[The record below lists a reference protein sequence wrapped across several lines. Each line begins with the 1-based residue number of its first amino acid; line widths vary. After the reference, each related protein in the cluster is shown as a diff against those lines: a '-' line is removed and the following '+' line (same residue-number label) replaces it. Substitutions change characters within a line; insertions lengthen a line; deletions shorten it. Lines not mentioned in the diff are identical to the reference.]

1 MSTQSATY
9 REVFAVPAFR
19 VLFASRSIAIAADS
33 LRIVA
38 LSVLVFTAT
47 GSAWLS
53 AITFAIGFLPQVLGG
68 ALFGSLADRL
78 RPRPLIVAGFGAEC
92 AAALVLALVPL
103 PTWARLALV
112 AAVAIGTPVFMG
124 ASSRLVADVL
134 TGDAYVLGRS
144 VTTMASGGAQLL
156 GLAFGGVAIA
166 ALGAQ
171 RALLVTAACH
181 LLAALIVR
189 LGLADLPAVP
199 ATADGGGTVRQS
211 WSSNTTLLA
220 DPWVRRLLLLQWL
233 PSAFVVGAEALMVA
247 YASTRGFPAGAVGL
261 LMACSPLGMLVGH
274 LVVGRLV
281 PPDGRVRLVGPLVLL
296 LGLPPVAFAFDP
308 PLLVCSALMIAS
320 GAGFAYSL
328 GLQRAFVDAVPVRG
342 RGQAFGLLSTGLM
355 TLQGVGPAVFGGL
368 ASLTAPRWAVALA
381 GVTTVTTVLL
391 VPKSRFL
398 SSTGAVDTGRGKES
412 HDGQHTVESRGTHV
426 PDVDPGPLE
435 PAAGA
440 GAAGDRRP
448 LG

>member
-1 MSTQSATY
+1 MPGVSTQTATY

-19 VLFASRSIAIAADS
+19 VLFASRTIAIAADA

-53 AITFAIGFLPQVLGG
+53 AITFGIGFLPQVLGG
-68 ALFGSLADRL
+68 ALFGSLSDRL
-78 RPRPLIVAGFGAEC
+78 RPRPLIVAGYGAEC
-92 AAALVLALVPL
+92 LAALALALAPL

-112 AAVAIGTPVFMG
+112 AAVAIGTPVFNG

-144 VTTMASGGAQLL
+144 LTSMASGGAQLL
-156 GLAFGGVAIA
+156 GLAVGGVAVA

-171 RALLVTAACH
+171 HALLVTAGSH

-189 LGLADLPAVP
+189 VGLADLPAVP
-199 ATADGGGTVRQS
+199 TAGGGAVRQS
-211 WSSNTTLLA
+211 WSTNATLLA

-261 LMACSPLGMLVGH
+261 LMAGSPLGMLVGH
-274 LVVGRLV
+274 LVIGRLV
-281 PPDGRVRLVGPLVLL
+281 SPEARTRLVAPLVLL
-296 LGLPPVAFAFDP
+296 LGLPPVGFAFDP
-308 PLLVCSALMIAS
+308 PLAVCAALMVAS
-320 GAGFAYSL
+320 GCGFAYSL
-328 GLQRAFVDAVPVRG
+328 GLQRAFVDAVPERG

-355 TLQGVGPAVFGGL
+355 TLQGVGPAVFGAVAAL
-368 ASLTAPRWAVALA
+368 SAPRWAVALA
-381 GVTTVTTVLL
+381 GVTTVTTALL
-391 VPKSRFL
+391 VPAHRFL
-398 SSTGAVDTGRGKES
+398 LGPRPVNTGIGNVEGAEKEE
-412 HDGQHTVESRGTHV
+412 HDGQHAVARGGAHV
-426 PDVDPGPLE
+426 PDLDPGPAR
-435 PAAGA
+435 PAARA
-440 GAAGDRRP
+440 
-448 LG
+448 

>member
-1 MSTQSATY
+1 VTTQTATY

-19 VLFASRSIAIAADS
+19 VLFVSRSIAIAADA

-53 AITFAIGFLPQVLGG
+53 AITFGIGFLPQVLGG
-68 ALFGSLADRL
+68 ALFGSLSDRL
-78 RPRPLIVAGFGAEC
+78 RPRPLIVAGYGAEC
-92 AAALVLALVPL
+92 LAALALATLPM
-103 PTWARLALV
+103 PTWLRLALV
-112 AAVAIGTPVFMG
+112 GVVAVGAPVFNG

-144 VTTMASGGAQLL
+144 LTSMASGGAQLL
-156 GLAFGGVAIA
+156 GLTLGGVAVG

-171 RALLVTAACH
+171 RALLLTAACH
-181 LLAALIVR
+181 LAGALIVR

-199 ATADGGGTVRQS
+199 ATGGALRQS
-211 WSSNTTLLA
+211 WSTNAALLG
-220 DPWVRRLLLLQWL
+220 DPWVRRLLLVQWL

-247 YASTRGFPAGAVGL
+247 YAASRGFPAATLGL
-261 LMACSPLGMLVGH
+261 LMGGSPLGMLLGQ
-274 LVVGRLV
+274 LLFGRLV
-281 PPDGRVRLVGPLVLL
+281 PPAARARLVAPLILL
-296 LGLPPVAFAFDP
+296 LGLPPVLFAFNP
-308 PLLVCSALMIAS
+308 PLLVCGLLMVAS

-328 GLQRAFVDAVPVRG
+328 GLQRAFVDAVPERG

-355 TLQGVGPAVFGGL
+355 TLQGVGPAVFGGV
-368 ASLTAPRWAVALA
+368 AAVTAPRWAVALA
-381 GVTTVTTVLL
+381 GVATVTTVFL
-391 VPKSRFL
+391 VPPGRFL
-398 SSTGAVDTGRGKES
+398 LDPGAVSTGRGKENA
-412 HDGQHTVESRGTHV
+412 DGQHTVPRRGAHV
-426 PDVDPGPLE
+426 SDVDPGPVE
-435 PAAGA
+435 STAGA

>member
-19 VLFASRSIAIAADS
+19 VLFVSRSIAIAADA

-38 LSVLVFTAT
+38 LSVLVFAAT
-47 GSAWLS
+47 GSPLLS

-78 RPRPLIVAGFGAEC
+78 RPRPLIVAGYGAEC
-92 AAALVLALVPL
+92 VAALTLATVPL
-103 PTWARLALV
+103 PTWARLVLV
-112 AAVAIGTPVFMG
+112 AVVAVGTPVFNG
-124 ASSRLVADVL
+124 ASGRLVADVL

-144 VTTMASGGAQLL
+144 VSSMASGGAQLL
-156 GLAFGGVAIA
+156 GLAAGGVAIA

-171 RALLVTAACH
+171 RALLLTAACH
-181 LLAALIVR
+181 LVAALIVR
-189 LGLADLPAVP
+189 FGLADLPAVP
-199 ATADGGGTVRQS
+199 AADGGGAVRQS
-211 WSSNTTLLA
+211 WSSNAALLA
-220 DPWVRRLLLLQWL
+220 DPWVRQLLLLQWL

-261 LMACSPLGMLVGH
+261 LMAASPLGMLVGH

-281 PPDGRVRLVGPLVLL
+281 PPDTRIRLVAPLVLL

-308 PLLVCSALMIAS
+308 PLLVCAVLMTAS
-320 GAGFAYSL
+320 GVGFAYSL
-328 GLQRAFVDAVPVRG
+328 GLQRAFVDAVPERG

-381 GVTTVTTVLL
+381 GVTTVTTALL
-391 VPKSRFL
+391 VPRRRFL
-398 SSTGAVDTGRGKES
+398 LDSGAVNTGGRKES
-412 HDGQHTVESRGTHV
+412 HDGQHTVERRGAHV
-426 PDVDPGPLE
+426 PDLDPGPLE

>member
-1 MSTQSATY
+1 VSTQTATY

-19 VLFASRSIAIAADS
+19 VLFASRSIAIAADA

-38 LSVLVFTAT
+38 LSVLVFAAT
-47 GSAWLS
+47 GSPLLS

-78 RPRPLIVAGFGAEC
+78 RPRPLIVAGYGAEC
-92 AAALVLALVPL
+92 VAALTLALVPL

-112 AAVAIGTPVFMG
+112 AAVAVGTPVFNG
-124 ASSRLVADVL
+124 ASSRLVAEVL

-144 VTTMASGGAQLL
+144 LSSMASGGAQLL
-156 GLAFGGVAIA
+156 GLAAGGVAIA

-171 RALLVTAACH
+171 RALLLTAACH
-181 LLAALIVR
+181 LVAALIVR
-189 LGLADLPAVP
+189 AGLADLPAAP
-199 ATADGGGTVRQS
+199 ATDGGGAVRQS

-247 YASTRGFPAGAVGL
+247 YASTRGFPASAVGL
-261 LMACSPLGMLVGH
+261 LMACSPLGMLIGH
-274 LVVGRLV
+274 LVIGRLV
-281 PPDGRVRLVGPLVLL
+281 PPDLRVRLVAPLVLL
-296 LGLPPVAFAFDP
+296 LGLPPVAFALDP
-308 PLLVCSALMIAS
+308 PLLVCAVLMAVS

-328 GLQRAFVDAVPVRG
+328 GLQRAFVDAVPVVG

-355 TLQGVGPAVFGGL
+355 TLQGVGPAVFGAV

-398 SSTGAVDTGRGKES
+398 LEPGAVNTGRGKES
-412 HDGQHTVESRGTHV
+412 HDGQHTITRRGAHV
-426 PDVDPGPLE
+426 PDLDAGPLE

-440 GAAGDRRP
+440 GASGDRRP

>member
-1 MSTQSATY
+1 M
-9 REVFAVPAFR
+9 
-19 VLFASRSIAIAADS
+19 
-33 LRIVA
+33 
-38 LSVLVFTAT
+38 
-47 GSAWLS
+47 
-53 AITFAIGFLPQVLGG
+53 
-68 ALFGSLADRL
+68 
-78 RPRPLIVAGFGAEC
+78 
-92 AAALVLALVPL
+92 AALTLALVPL

-112 AAVAIGTPVFMG
+112 AAVAVGTPVFNG

-144 VTTMASGGAQLL
+144 LSSMASGGAQLL
-156 GLAFGGVAIA
+156 GLAAGGVAIA

-171 RALLVTAACH
+171 RALLLDRRLPPGGRADRA
-181 LLAALIVR
+181 VR
-189 LGLADLPAVP
+189 PGRPARG
-199 ATADGGGTVRQS
+199 ARDGRGGAVRQS
-211 WSSNTTLLA
+211 WSGNTTLLA

-247 YASTRGFPAGAVGL
+247 YAASRGFPASAVGL
-261 LMACSPLGMLVGH
+261 LMACSPLGMLRRPPRDRPAGPARPAGPP
-274 LVVGRLV
+274 GR
-281 PPDGRVRLVGPLVLL
+281 PRWCCCSGCRRWR
-296 LGLPPVAFAFDP
+296 FALDP
-308 PLLVCSALMIAS
+308 PLLVCAVLMAVS

-328 GLQRAFVDAVPVRG
+328 GLQRAFVDAVPVVG

-355 TLQGVGPAVFGGL
+355 TLQGVGPAVFGAV

-398 SSTGAVDTGRGKES
+398 LEPGAVNTGGGKEG
-412 HDGQHTVESRGTHV
+412 HDGQHTIASRGADV
-426 PDVDPGPLE
+426 PDLDAGSLE

-440 GAAGDRRP
+440 GASGDRRP